1 MLPGWLLEAGA
12 VVGTVADTVAAG
24 SGHTPLAGFV
34 GMLGRDLPF
43 TEQVE
48 QWHEFYL
55 MAGTAAVTL
64 AGLLFVALSLHLDL
78 LVEAGHEHLLGLSR
92 ATLTTFVSV
101 LVVSLLMLVPA
112 MSARMTGILITVAA
126 LAGLISSA
134 YFSRHMSKQSGG
146 AMSAQQLRRR
156 TTMPLIAYLLMLS
169 AGVGVFMGI
178 PEMLFNMTGGICMIL
193 GNAAGTSWELLV
205 RVAQHKKAMTKS

>member
-12 VVGTVADTVAAG
+12 AVSAIADTATAAAGRMHVAD
-24 SGHTPLAGFV
+24 FV
-34 GMLGRDLPF
+34 GSMGRDVPF
-43 TEQVE
+43 HEWVE

-92 ATLTTFVSV
+92 ATLTTFISV
-101 LVVSLLMLVPA
+101 LIASLMMLVPA
-112 MSARMTGILITVAA
+112 MSMRMTGMMLTMVA
-126 LAGLISSA
+126 LAGLITTT
-134 YFSRHMSKQSGG
+134 YFSRHMSKHHGG
-146 AMSAQQLRRR
+146 ALTAQQMRRR
-156 TTMPLIAYLLMLS
+156 TLMPLVAYLLMLS
-169 AGVGVFMGI
+169 AGLGVFVGL
-178 PEMLFNMTGGICMIL
+178 PELLFNMVGGMCLIL

-205 RVAQHKKAMTKS
+205 RVAQHKRNAAKG